1 MKDKIDIDDL
11 ISQFKEVDS
20 SVIDMA
26 KSVQNGSM
34 EMDDFKAKT
43 LDATTASSK
52 FSRMAKTAGTALK
65 SIGATAANMIGG
77 FLIAEGISLAIQGI
91 YNLVNADKIA
101 IENGQ
106 KAQQEI
112 KEVFDTYNGK
122 VDTVKSLGKKFA
134 QDADSIKTT
143 GDAVES
149 LTQKYVEL
157 RKGVSSDN
165 TNLTLSDKEYQEYLD
180 ISNQLAESFPSLVS
194 GSDAAGNSILNLGDN
209 ASIAADKM
217 ERLLK
222 TQMTLAH
229 NDIID
234 KSRDTFRGAFEE
246 ADSIEDE
253 IKSLKGQEKQ
263 LKESASQI
271 SLSRDEIR
279 EQLKSGHLIFKDMS
293 KTDADKMEKALGAYV
308 GKELGRVRRS
318 DVSLDGHTIDR
329 IEFTIDPVV
338 DENKL
343 NEATDMIEARVAA
356 GEDEIAAK
364 KGEIQSNIKAQEQK
378 QKEVWN
384 SFAESTVKPYLETSA
399 AISDMPVELLN
410 AVESNLQN
418 LDWKKLY
425 KEYGGDADQMLLDE
439 LVSPLNSLEKPA
451 QEALTK
457 ALSLDPSTMSIAE
470 YNKAIDSAL
479 KEVSDNKTTRKEW
492 KNRFFKSVIDS
503 ATEDANAL
511 KEQFKGIDKEIDN
524 LSGED
529 RELAYQIAIEDE
541 DFDGTWQDVMDK
553 IEVMKEEA
561 ENPMTFNLGTFT
573 TEVGDAIALID
584 TLNAALANSYSGKG
598 LSVSYEVDEETG
610 VVQLT
615 GDIANLQA
623 AYSDLE
629 GYDPS
634 TLFERTANGVHI
646 NREALR
652 QLQAQEEALNKS
664 KWLEDEKN
672 LTDQLAVA
680 TNKLAN
686 AKNSGSEA
694 DVASAQATVD
704 SLQQQLE
711 QVQLL
716 SAAYDGATSSYQQ
729 WINAQSAGE
738 EGDMFRTVS
747 ETMKSRGDQLY
758 NEGRYNTEEFRAV
771 ADYFSNE
778 DLSTAPVE
786 NLVAAYENAANAR
799 ERYFTGNKQG
809 IDNFMADMQND
820 AELMSKGIVK
830 TLEDGS
836 LEFQA
841 GSDKILADK
850 FHLSEEAIQSIL
862 RAASEYSDG
871 IKIGKIDGS
880 KDFNASIDEMKS
892 KADEAKGKLEELKN
906 AGNQNL
912 DLNFN
917 FDSTNLE
924 DLDAQIE
931 RAKTNLD
938 QFKNSDGQIDLSV
951 DGAEEAVTILQTL
964 IQQKVMVSQ
973 PAIMTID
980 TTGLDEATAETVSK
994 LQEFQTQLNT
1004 INSLEMQ
1011 QDFGIQIDTNQLD
1024 TAKAK
1029 AQELFSELQG
1039 KSQDGSLEITPDVKV
1054 DTGSMESL
1062 EQSLSSMTPE
1072 IKAKIVPEI
1081 SDGSV
1086 SADNIKLGDKNA
1098 KVNYTLGDQ
1107 APPKDKSATVNY
1119 NETGG
1124 NQSIPSDKNATV
1136 NYKKGDQEAPSK
1148 KTAVVDYKRGSQ
1160 ETPASPKT
1168 ATVNY
1173 TLGNVA
1179 TPPDAYVKV
1188 HYDTSG
1194 KPKGSSPANGTAHS
1208 QGTANPNSGHAFS
1221 SGSWGLKQP
1230 EKGALINELGAEII
1244 VRNGQWFVENNGY
1257 PTITN
1262 LKKNDIVFNHEQSK
1276 ALLERGYVTGSHAK
1290 LAYEGNSHAK
1300 GTAFSGGS
1308 WAFGNTGGGN
1318 IGGTNSST
1326 SNNLNSASNN
1336 LSKAASDTSEAAEKL
1351 SEAVSGYTDW
1361 VDVLF
1366 KRLESQYDLLMSQ
1379 MERIA
1384 HLPHKQ
1390 EKLYEAMSKNSELMS
1405 KTQQAIGTY
1414 QSHFDSIVQ
1423 QSGINPLIVHQIQN
1437 GSMDISKYDQDT
1449 QKIISE
1455 AQSWYDKLVDCN
1467 KQYDDLLNK
1476 QSELT
1481 KKALENIEDYIDMM
1495 TGIESSAVDYQEALR
1510 ELASAKGESAYSD
1523 KMYGSLKESIKN
1535 QQDVAGKLQSQVR
1548 LYQDEINKLM
1558 ENGSMAKWSTEWYEA
1573 QAALNGFKEEAAEA
1587 ETTLI
1592 ELQDQL
1598 RELDLLKLQQAID
1611 ELDRTAKRL
1620 ENNTDLT
1627 ESKGEQI
1634 SEKDLQAQL
1643 DNANA
1648 QIQANYNKRQELL
1661 RDQAKY
1667 DVGSEKYNEIAEEIE
1682 KLDDSIYDAM
1692 ENIEDLKNKIWE
1704 VRWEPFFDGQEA
1716 LGDLIDQTDDLRGLL
1731 NSDAFVGKNGGLTL
1745 DGIANIALI
1754 NQGMIAAKQ
1763 QIKNYNEAL
1772 KKLDED
1778 LKNGNIS
1785 TSEYKEQQKEFLDQ
1799 IATSTGV
1806 VQDYKNSIV
1815 DLYKQQLEAE
1825 NDMAQKSIDKYSEL
1839 LDIKKKNAEYSKNL
1853 RKQTKD
1859 INVLKTQIAA
1869 LDSVN
1874 NEAAKAE
1881 KKRLEAQLAD
1891 AESQLEDTRRDH
1903 EYDVRKNGYEG
1914 LSDDLNKELEDTLN
1928 DITYNSEKQEQVI
1941 SNMLNNVVNNYQQA
1955 YDKIQQIINSTGF
1968 VPNGSLSN
1976 NIGSLGT
1983 SSGVQNQ
1990 FNNGIT
1996 TAPNYR
2002 PDNFTNVNTGQIQN
2016 EVSQNRNDW
2025 IQGNISQA
2033 PNTTDR
2039 PIAEIVLSPESLSIQ
2054 EGSTANISATIRP
2067 NDAKNKSLKWICS
2080 DWSIASVGNG
2090 TVRGIRPGTV
2100 TIRAMASDGIGASST
2115 NSCTVIITPKPEP
2128 PKPTPP
2134 QNKPNT
2140 GGGDGVPNVGDKVI
2154 FASGDYYYSSDGMNP
2169 AGNEMRGQEVYITS
2183 VNNASW
2189 AQRKIH
2195 ISRTPRFGERDL
2207 GWVSLDQLKGYA
2219 SGTKKIA
2226 NAEEVARV
2234 NEGNKR
2240 ELLIRYG
2247 SATGNAAVFHYG
2259 DSVVKADLA
2268 NNIVELAKNKD
2279 DIFQTL
2285 NRTNLHQQPTTIN
2298 YDGRLVVQGDID
2310 KDVFPG
2316 VKAMCEESYKYTT
2329 KKLTQEAGRAG
2340 IHRTF

>member
-1 MKDKIDIDDL
+1 
-11 ISQFKEVDS
+11 
-20 SVIDMA
+20 
-26 KSVQNGSM
+26 
-34 EMDDFKAKT
+34 
-43 LDATTASSK
+43 
-52 FSRMAKTAGTALK
+52 
-65 SIGATAANMIGG
+65 
-77 FLIAEGISLAIQGI
+77 
-91 YNLVNADKIA
+91 
-101 IENGQ
+101 
-106 KAQQEI
+106 
-112 KEVFDTYNGK
+112 
-122 VDTVKSLGKKFA
+122 
-134 QDADSIKTT
+134 
-143 GDAVES
+143 
-149 LTQKYVEL
+149 
-157 RKGVSSDN
+157 
-165 TNLTLSDKEYQEYLD
+165 
-180 ISNQLAESFPSLVS
+180 
-194 GSDAAGNSILNLGDN
+194 
-209 ASIAADKM
+209 
-217 ERLLK
+217 
-222 TQMTLAH
+222 
-229 NDIID
+229 
-234 KSRDTFRGAFEE
+234 
-246 ADSIEDE
+246 
-253 IKSLKGQEKQ
+253 
-263 LKESASQI
+263 
-271 SLSRDEIR
+271 
-279 EQLKSGHLIFKDMS
+279 
-293 KTDADKMEKALGAYV
+293 
-308 GKELGRVRRS
+308 
-318 DVSLDGHTIDR
+318 
-329 IEFTIDPVV
+329 
-338 DENKL
+338 
-343 NEATDMIEARVAA
+343 
-356 GEDEIAAK
+356 
-364 KGEIQSNIKAQEQK
+364 
-378 QKEVWN
+378 
-384 SFAESTVKPYLETSA
+384 
-399 AISDMPVELLN
+399 
-410 AVESNLQN
+410 
-418 LDWKKLY
+418 
-425 KEYGGDADQMLLDE
+425 
-439 LVSPLNSLEKPA
+439 
-451 QEALTK
+451 
-457 ALSLDPSTMSIAE
+457 
-470 YNKAIDSAL
+470 
-479 KEVSDNKTTRKEW
+479 
-492 KNRFFKSVIDS
+492 
-503 ATEDANAL
+503 
-511 KEQFKGIDKEIDN
+511 
-524 LSGED
+524 
-529 RELAYQIAIEDE
+529 
-541 DFDGTWQDVMDK
+541 
-553 IEVMKEEA
+553 
-561 ENPMTFNLGTFT
+561 
-573 TEVGDAIALID
+573 
-584 TLNAALANSYSGKG
+584 
-598 LSVSYEVDEETG
+598 
-610 VVQLT
+610 
-615 GDIANLQA
+615 
-623 AYSDLE
+623 
-629 GYDPS
+629 
-634 TLFERTANGVHI
+634 
-646 NREALR
+646 
-652 QLQAQEEALNKS
+652 
-664 KWLEDEKN
+664 
-672 LTDQLAVA
+672 
-680 TNKLAN
+680 
-686 AKNSGSEA
+686 
-694 DVASAQATVD
+694 
-704 SLQQQLE
+704 
-711 QVQLL
+711 
-716 SAAYDGATSSYQQ
+716 
-729 WINAQSAGE
+729 
-738 EGDMFRTVS
+738 
-747 ETMKSRGDQLY
+747 
-758 NEGRYNTEEFRAV
+758 
-771 ADYFSNE
+771 
-778 DLSTAPVE
+778 
-786 NLVAAYENAANAR
+786 
-799 ERYFTGNKQG
+799 
-809 IDNFMADMQND
+809 
-820 AELMSKGIVK
+820 
-830 TLEDGS
+830 
-836 LEFQA
+836 
-841 GSDKILADK
+841 
-850 FHLSEEAIQSIL
+850 
-862 RAASEYSDG
+862 
-871 IKIGKIDGS
+871 
-880 KDFNASIDEMKS
+880 
-892 KADEAKGKLEELKN
+892 
-906 AGNQNL
+906 
-912 DLNFN
+912 
-917 FDSTNLE
+917 
-924 DLDAQIE
+924 
-931 RAKTNLD
+931 
-938 QFKNSDGQIDLSV
+938 
-951 DGAEEAVTILQTL
+951 
-964 IQQKVMVSQ
+964 MVSQ
-973 PAIMTID
+973 PAIMSID
-980 TTGLDEATAETVSK
+980 TTGLDEATSETVSK
-994 LQEFQTQLNT
+994 LQEFQTQLDT

-1062 EQSLSSMTPE
+1062 EQSLSSITPE

-1173 TLGNVA
+1173 TLGTVA

-1318 IGGTNSST
+1318 IGGANSSA

-1384 HLPHKQ
+1384 HLPDKQ
-1390 EKLYEAMSKNSELMS
+1390 QKLYEAMSKNSELLNR
-1405 KTQQAIGTY
+1405 TQQAIGTY

-1437 GSMDISKYDQDT
+1437 GSMDISKYDDDT

-1455 AQSWYDKLVDCN
+1455 LQSYYDKLVDCN

-1476 QSELT
+1476 QSELAQT
-1481 KKALENIEDYIDMM
+1481 ALDNIEDYIDMM

-1510 ELASAKGESAYSD
+1510 ELAAAKGESAYSD
-1523 KMYGSLKESIKN
+1523 NMYGSLQESIKN
-1535 QQDVAGKLQSQVR
+1535 QQDVAGKLQSQIKS
-1548 LYQDEINKLM
+1548 YQDEINKLM
-1558 ENGSMAKWSTEWYEA
+1558 ANGYMAEYSTEWFEA
-1573 QAALNGFKEEAAEA
+1573 QAALNGFRQEAAEA
-1587 ETTLI
+1587 EKTLI

-1598 RELDLLKLQQAID
+1598 RELDLLKLQQVID

-1620 ENNTDLT
+1620 ENNSDLT
-1627 ESKGEQI
+1627 ESKGEQV

-1648 QIQANYNKRQELL
+1648 QIQANYDKRNELL
-1661 RDQAKY
+1661 KDQAKY
-1667 DVGSEKYNEIAEEIE
+1667 DVGSDKYNEYAEEIE
-1682 KLDDSIYDAM
+1682 KLDDAIFDAM

-1704 VRWEPFFDGQEA
+1704 VRWQPFFDGQEA

-1745 DGIANIALI
+1745 DGIANLALI
-1754 NQGMIAAKQ
+1754 SQGMNAAKQ

-1785 TSEYKEQQKEFLDQ
+1785 TEEFEEQQKDFLDQ
-1799 IATSTGV
+1799 ISSSV
-1806 VQDYKNSIV
+1806 NIVEDYKDSIV
-1815 DLYKQQLEAE
+1815 DLYTKMLEQE
-1825 NDMAQKSIDKYSEL
+1825 NEVAQKSIDKQKEL
-1839 LDIKKKNAEYSKNL
+1839 LDIKKKNADYNKTL
-1853 RKQTKD
+1853 RKQARDVNT
-1859 INVLKTQIAA
+1859 LKAQIAA
-1869 LDSVN
+1869 LEGTN
-1874 NEAAKAE
+1874 NASAQAE
-1881 KKRLEAQLAD
+1881 LKRLKAQLRD
-1891 AESQLEDTRRDH
+1891 AEEEMQDTRDDH
-1903 EYDVRKNGYEG
+1903 EYDVRQNGLDG
-1914 LSDDLNKELEDTLN
+1914 LSEDLDKQLEETLYDVTHN
-1928 DITYNSEKQEQVI
+1928 AEKQEQVI
-1941 SNMLNNVVNNYQQA
+1941 SQMLGNIVGNYQQA

-1968 VPNGSLSN
+1968 VPNNDLSN
-1976 NIGSLGT
+1976 NLGNLGT
-1983 SSGVQNQ
+1983 S
-1990 FNNGIT
+1990 NGAQDQVDNSMT
-1996 TAPNYR
+1996 NAPNYR
-2002 PDNFTNVNTGQIQN
+2002 PDDWTDVNTGQIQN
-2016 EVSQNRNDW
+2016 GTTQDKNDQ
-2025 IQGNISQA
+2025 IQGDISKN
-2033 PNTTDR
+2033 PDLSNR
-2039 PIAEIVLSPESLSIQ
+2039 PVAEITLSPLTLSIQ

-2067 NDAKNKSLKWICS
+2067 NDAKNKSLQWVS
-2080 DWSIASVGNG
+2080 SNPDVAAVVNG
-2090 TVRGIRPGTV
+2090 TVRAIKTGSA
-2100 TIRAMASDGIGASST
+2100 TISAIATDGGGATSS
-2115 NSCTVIITPKPEP
+2115 NSCAVTVTPKPEP

-2285 NRTNLHQQPTTIN
+2285 NRTILHQQPTTIN

>member
-20 SVIDMA
+20 NVIDMA

-52 FSRMAKTAGTALK
+52 FSRMAKSVGTAIK

-77 FLIAEGISLAIQGI
+77 FLIAEGISLAIKGI

-149 LTQKYVEL
+149 LTQKYAEL

-229 NDIID
+229 NDIVD

-399 AISDMPVELLN
+399 AISDMPVELLS

-880 KDFNASIDEMKS
+880 EDFNASIDEMKS

-1276 ALLERGYVTGSHAK
+1276 ALLERGYITGSHAK

-1318 IGGTNSST
+1318 IGGTNSSA

-1361 VDVLF
+1361 VEVLF
-1366 KRLESQYDLLMSQ
+1366 QRLESQYDLLMSQ

-1384 HLPHKQ
+1384 HLPDKQ
-1390 EKLYEAMSKNSELMS
+1390 QKLYEAMSKNSELLNR
-1405 KTQQAIGTY
+1405 TQQAIGTY

-1437 GSMDISKYDQDT
+1437 GSMDISKYDDDT

-1455 AQSWYDKLVDCN
+1455 LQSYYDKLVDCN

-1476 QSELT
+1476 QSELAQT
-1481 KKALENIEDYIDMM
+1481 ALDNIEDYIDMM

-1510 ELASAKGESAYSD
+1510 ELAAAKGESAYSD
-1523 KMYGSLKESIKN
+1523 NMYGSLQESIKN
-1535 QQDVAGKLQSQVR
+1535 QQDVAGKLQSQIKS
-1548 LYQDEINKLM
+1548 YQDEINKLM
-1558 ENGSMAKWSTEWYEA
+1558 ANGYMAEYSTEWFEA
-1573 QAALNGFKEEAAEA
+1573 QAALNGFRQEAAEA
-1587 ETTLI
+1587 EKTLI

-1598 RELDLLKLQQAID
+1598 RELDLLKLQQVID

-1620 ENNTDLT
+1620 ENNSDLT
-1627 ESKGEQI
+1627 ESKGEQV

-1648 QIQANYNKRQELL
+1648 QIQANYDKRNELL
-1661 RDQAKY
+1661 KDQAKY
-1667 DVGSEKYNEIAEEIE
+1667 DVGSDKYNEYAEEIE
-1682 KLDDSIYDAM
+1682 KLDDAIFDAM

-1704 VRWEPFFDGQEA
+1704 VRWQPFFDGQEA

-1731 NSDAFVGKNGGLTL
+1731 NSDAFLDKNGGLTV
-1745 DGIANIALI
+1745 DGIANLALI
-1754 NQGMIAAKQ
+1754 SQGMNAAKQ
-1763 QIKNYNEAL
+1763 QIKNYQEAL

-1799 IATSTGV
+1799 ISSSVGV
-1806 VQDYKNSIV
+1806 VEDYKDSIV
-1815 DLYKQQLEAE
+1815 DLYTKMLEQE
-1825 NDMAQKSIDKYSEL
+1825 NEVAQKSIDKQKEL
-1839 LDIKKKNAEYSKNL
+1839 LDIKKKNADYNKTL
-1853 RKQTKD
+1853 RKQARDVNT
-1859 INVLKTQIAA
+1859 LKAQIAA
-1869 LDSVN
+1869 LEGTN
-1874 NEAAKAE
+1874 NASAQAE
-1881 KKRLEAQLAD
+1881 LKRLKAQLRD
-1891 AESQLEDTRRDH
+1891 AEEEMQDTRDDH
-1903 EYDVRKNGYEG
+1903 EYDVRQNGLDG
-1914 LSDDLNKELEDTLN
+1914 LSEDLDKQLEETLYDVAHN
-1928 DITYNSEKQEQVI
+1928 AEKQEQVI
-1941 SNMLNNVVNNYQQA
+1941 SQMLNRVVGNYQQA
-1955 YDKIQQIINSTGF
+1955 YDKIQQIINNTGF
-1968 VPNGSLSN
+1968 VPNKDLSN

-1983 SSGVQNQ
+1983 SNGAQNQ
-1990 FNNGIT
+1990 VDNSMT

-2002 PDNFTNVNTGQIQN
+2002 PDDWTDVNTGQIQN
-2016 EVSQNRNDW
+2016 GTTQDKNNQ
-2025 IQGNISQA
+2025 IQGDISKN
-2033 PNTTDR
+2033 PDLSNR
-2039 PIAEIVLSPESLSIQ
+2039 PVAEITLSPGTLSIQ
-2054 EGSTANISATIRP
+2054 EGSTGTVSATIRP
-2067 NDAKNKSLKWICS
+2067 NDAKNKSLQWVS
-2080 DWSIASVGNG
+2080 SNPNVATVANG
-2090 TVRGIRPGTV
+2090 TVHAVKAGST
-2100 TIRAMASDGIGASST
+2100 TISAIATDGGGATST
-2115 NSCTVIITPKPEP
+2115 NSCAVTVTPKPEP
-2128 PKPTPP
+2128 PKPTTPP
-2134 QNKPNT
+2134 PSNN

-2154 FASGDYYYSSDGMNP
+2154 FASGDYYYSSDGQSP

-2183 VNNASW
+2183 VNNANW
-2189 AQRKIH
+2189 AQRKYH

-2207 GWVSLDQLKGYA
+2207 GWVSLDQLRGYA
-2219 SGTKKIA
+2219 SGTKKFVNGSEI
-2226 NAEEVARV
+2226 VRI
-2234 NEGNKR
+2234 NEGNNPEMMVR
-2240 ELLIRYG
+2240 RGALTG
-2247 SATGNAAVFHYG
+2247 TATTITYG
-2259 DSVVKADLA
+2259 DAVVNARLSKNIMDLG
-2268 NNIVELAKNKD
+2268 EHKD
-2279 DIFQTL
+2279 DIYSSL
-2285 NRTNLHQQPTTIN
+2285 NIANSLGERPNVTNN
-2298 YDGRLVVQGDID
+2298 YYDKMIEVQGSID
-2310 KDVFPG
+2310 KETYPG
-2316 VKAMCEESYKYTT
+2316 MKKVIEGVT
-2329 KKLTQEAGRAG
+2329 KEFTKEAHKLGM
-2340 IHRTF
+2340 HRTL

>member
-20 SVIDMA
+20 NVIDMA

-65 SIGATAANMIGG
+65 SIGATALNMFGG
-77 FLIAEGISLAIQGI
+77 FLIAEGISLAIKGI

-165 TNLTLSDKEYQEYLD
+165 TNLTLSEKEYQDYLD

-229 NDIID
+229 NDIVD

-343 NEATDMIEARVAA
+343 NEATDMIEARVLA
-356 GEDEIAAK
+356 GEDELAAK

-541 DFDGTWQDVMDK
+541 DFDGTWQDVMNK

-634 TLFERTANGVHI
+634 TLFERTVNGVHI

-672 LTDQLAVA
+672 LTDQLAIA

-686 AKNSGSEA
+686 AKKSGDESDITAVQE
-694 DVASAQATVD
+694 TVNT
-704 SLQQQLE
+704 LQQQLE

-862 RAASEYSDG
+862 RAASEYTDG

-880 KDFNASIDEMKS
+880 EDFNASIDEMKS
-892 KADEAKGKLEELKN
+892 KADEAKEKLEELKN

-973 PAIMTID
+973 PAIMSID

-994 LQEFQTQLNT
+994 LQEFQTQLDT

-1173 TLGNVA
+1173 TLGTVA

-1318 IGGTNSST
+1318 IGGANSSA

-1510 ELASAKGESAYSD
+1510 ELASAKGESPYSD

-1692 ENIEDLKNKIWE
+1692 KNIEDLKNKIWE
-1704 VRWEPFFDGQEA
+1704 VRWQPFFDGQEA

-1731 NSDAFVGKNGGLTL
+1731 NSDAFVDKNGGLTL

-1785 TSEYKEQQKEFLDQ
+1785 TSEYKEQQKEFMDG
-1799 IATSTGV
+1799 IANSVGV
-1806 VQDYKNSIV
+1806 VEDYRDSIV

-1859 INVLKTQIAA
+1859 INVLKAQIAA
-1869 LDSVN
+1869 LNGVKLFARLLFNCGEVPTTLSCYN
-1874 NEAAKAE
+1874 GTGNG
-1881 KKRLEAQLAD
+1881 KREC
-1891 AESQLEDTRRDH
+1891 
-1903 EYDVRKNGYEG
+1903 
-1914 LSDDLNKELEDTLN
+1914 
-1928 DITYNSEKQEQVI
+1928 
-1941 SNMLNNVVNNYQQA
+1941 
-1955 YDKIQQIINSTGF
+1955 
-1968 VPNGSLSN
+1968 
-1976 NIGSLGT
+1976 GT
-1983 SSGVQNQ
+1983 S
-1990 FNNGIT
+1990 
-1996 TAPNYR
+1996 
-2002 PDNFTNVNTGQIQN
+2002 
-2016 EVSQNRNDW
+2016 
-2025 IQGNISQA
+2025 
-2033 PNTTDR
+2033 
-2039 PIAEIVLSPESLSIQ
+2039 L
-2054 EGSTANISATIRP
+2054 
-2067 NDAKNKSLKWICS
+2067 
-2080 DWSIASVGNG
+2080 
-2090 TVRGIRPGTV
+2090 
-2100 TIRAMASDGIGASST
+2100 
-2115 NSCTVIITPKPEP
+2115 
-2128 PKPTPP
+2128 
-2134 QNKPNT
+2134 
-2140 GGGDGVPNVGDKVI
+2140 
-2154 FASGDYYYSSDGMNP
+2154 
-2169 AGNEMRGQEVYITS
+2169 
-2183 VNNASW
+2183 
-2189 AQRKIH
+2189 
-2195 ISRTPRFGERDL
+2195 
-2207 GWVSLDQLKGYA
+2207 
-2219 SGTKKIA
+2219 
-2226 NAEEVARV
+2226 
-2234 NEGNKR
+2234 
-2240 ELLIRYG
+2240 
-2247 SATGNAAVFHYG
+2247 
-2259 DSVVKADLA
+2259 
-2268 NNIVELAKNKD
+2268 
-2279 DIFQTL
+2279 
-2285 NRTNLHQQPTTIN
+2285 
-2298 YDGRLVVQGDID
+2298 
-2310 KDVFPG
+2310 
-2316 VKAMCEESYKYTT
+2316 
-2329 KKLTQEAGRAG
+2329 
-2340 IHRTF
+2340 